1 MASAITSAFSFN
13 QEELKDIS
21 AIIGERFYTN
31 PAIANLHDIETGI
44 KYNKQIVFAGKKG
57 LVASKMTGCA
67 PNEISG
73 ITLTQKTWNPVDHDF
88 RLPHCSADVNAQDKL
103 LRQFARM
110 NPDFY
115 NVLEGS
121 NSPVGNF
128 LIAFVED
135 ALMQDILWK
144 IWHSDTAAETIADGG
159 DFSNT
164 TDIDQINT
172 IDGLWKQFAAA
183 VAGEGL
189 KRVTIAKNAGA
200 TYALQ
205 ALAANE
211 GLTILRAMYEAAD
224 SRLIADPA
232 LKFMV
237 TRTIYDNLL
246 TTYEE
251 RESNGGLLTRLE
263 NGGGLAF
270 RGIEVVNMSTLWDVF
285 IDGYLN
291 DGTAKVNPNR
301 ALLTVPANIPVGT
314 ISEQDFITLDAFYDK
329 KEKTNYVDAAFN
341 LDVKFLEAYLAVVAY

>member
-1 MASAITSAFSFN
+1 MASAITSAFDFN

-21 AIIGERFYTN
+21 EIIGERFYTN
-31 PAIANLHDIETGI
+31 PQIASLHDIEQGV

-57 LVASKMTGCA
+57 LVASAMTGCT
-67 PNEISG
+67 PNEIDG
-73 ITLTQKTWNPVDHDF
+73 IVFTEKTWTPVDHDF

-121 NSPVGNF
+121 NSSVGNF

-135 ALMQDILWK
+135 ALMQDIIWK
-144 IWHSDTAAETIADGG
+144 TWFSDTAADIQGNGG
-159 DFSNT
+159 EFVDT
-164 TDIDQINT
+164 VDIDRINT
-172 IDGLWKQFAAA
+172 FDGFFKQLEAA
-183 VAGEGL
+183 VASEGL
-189 KRVTIAKNAGA
+189 SRQEIAKNAEA
-200 TYALQ
+200 SFAAQ

-211 GLTILRAMYEAAD
+211 GLEILRGMYEKAD
-224 SRLIADPA
+224 SRLIADPNK
-232 LKFMV
+232 KFMV

-270 RGIEVVNMSTLWDVF
+270 RGVEVVNMATVWDVF
-285 IDGYLN
+285 IDTYLN
-291 DGTAKVNPNR
+291 DGTARVNPHR
-301 ALLTVPANIPVGT
+301 ALLTIPTNIPLGT
-314 ISEQDFITLDAFYDK
+314 VNDADFITLDAFYDK
-329 KEKTNYVDAAFN
+329 KDKTNYVDAAFN
-341 LDVKFLEAYLAVVAY
+341 LDVKFLEAYLGVVAY